1 MEKRWVII
9 LEDIS
14 FSNTIVETNRDSERT
29 YCEWR
34 KKFVSARGT
43 CKNVERKKTVPKNKP
58 EEGGI
63 LPVEVSTSSV
73 GKQFINI
80 LLNRLCLPWGSTK

>member
-14 FSNTIVETNRDSERT
+14 FSNTIMETNRDSERM
-29 YCEWR
+29 YWEWR

-43 CKNVERKKTVPKNKP
+43 GKNVERKKKKKKKKTIPKNKH
-58 EEGGI
+58 EEGAI
-63 LPVEVSTSSV
+63 VPHSSR
-73 GKQFINI
+73 GFYFIC
-80 LLNRLCLPWGSTK
+80 RQTVHKYHSS

>member
-14 FSNTIVETNRDSERT
+14 FSNTIVETNRDSERM

-43 CKNVERKKTVPKNKP
+43 GKNVERKKTVPKNKH

-63 LPVEVSTSSV
+63 LPHSSR
-73 GKQFINI
+73 GFYFIC
-80 LLNRLCLPWGSTK
+80 RQTVHKYHSS